1 MKHGM
6 RGAPSTVRS
15 EVADALAKLRG
26 VLWGIG
32 LFSGVINLLALT
44 GSVFMLQVY
53 DRVLSSRHVGT
64 LVALC
69 IITIGLFAIQG
80 ALDFIRARL
89 LVRVGRSI
97 DRSLGGRVY
106 DLVLA
111 LPLRT
116 RSGSDGLTPL
126 RDLDAIRA
134 FMSSQGPVAL
144 LDMWWVP
151 LFLVFVYLL
160 HPWLGLLATVGALI
174 LIIITIMTEQKTKDA
189 VRDATLHGGRRMVG
203 AESGRRNAE
212 VIRAMGFGARLRQR
226 WSKSND
232 AFLDAQDQ
240 ASDVGGGLGAIS
252 RVVRMVLQSAMLALG
267 AYLTLKGE
275 ISAGGIIA
283 ASITSARALAPIDMA
298 IANWKGFTAARQSRA
313 RLEDLLDRI
322 PPDATRLALPTP
334 CKHLRV
340 ESVTSGPPGPTPNPL
355 IRDVTFTLEA
365 GQGLGVIGPS
375 GAGKSSMARA
385 ILGLWPTLRGSVR
398 LDGAAL
404 DQWEPAELGQ
414 HIGYLPQDIEV
425 FDGTV
430 AENIARFEESQD
442 SDAVLAAA
450 QAADV
455 HDMILRLP
463 NGYETMIGEGGLQLS
478 AGQRQRICLARALYR
493 DPFLVVLDEPNSNL
507 DTEGEVALTRAIQG
521 VRKRGGIAI
530 IIAHRP
536 SAIAAVDLLAVIRA
550 GQLQAFGPKNEVLA
564 KMQQAAPKSGQQR
577 NGPLVVVG
585 DQTPRSGG
593 QG

>member
-1 MKHGM
+1 MKIGV
-6 RGAPSTVRS
+6 GAAGVSARS
-15 EVADALAKLRG
+15 EVASAITALRG
-26 VLWGIG
+26 VFVGIG
-32 LFSGVINLLALT
+32 AFSGVINLLALT
-44 GSVFMLQVY
+44 GSIFMLQVY

-97 DRSLGGRVY
+97 DRTLGGRVY
-106 DLVLA
+106 DVVLT
-111 LPLRT
+111 LPLKLR
-116 RSGSDGLTPL
+116 GGADGLTPL
-126 RDLDAIRA
+126 RDLDAIRS
-134 FMSSQGPVAL
+134 FLSSQGPVAL
-144 LDMWWVP
+144 LDMPWMP
-151 LFLVFVYLL
+151 LFLLFVFLL

-174 LIIITIMTEQKTKDA
+174 LIVITVLTEMKTKGA
-189 VRDATLHGGRRMVG
+189 TRDATLHAGRRMAG

-212 VIRAMGFGARLRQR
+212 VIRAMGFGARLRSR
-226 WSKSND
+226 WSKTNN
-232 AFLDAQDQ
+232 AFLDAQDL
-240 ASDVGGGLGAIS
+240 ASDVGGGFGAVS

-267 AYLTLKGE
+267 AYLTIKGE
-275 ISAGGIIA
+275 ISAGAIIA
-283 ASITSARALAPIDMA
+283 SSITSARALAPIEMA
-298 IANWKGFTAARQSRA
+298 IANWKGFTAARQSKA
-313 RLEDLLDRI
+313 RLEELLARI
-322 PPDATRLALPTP
+322 PPDGTRIALPAP
-334 CKHLRV
+334 SKHLRV

-355 IRDVTFTLEA
+355 IRDVSFVLEA

-385 ILGLWPTLRGSVR
+385 ILGLWPILRGSVR

-404 DQWEPAELGQ
+404 DQWEPAELGR

-425 FDGTV
+425 FEGTV
-430 AENIARFEESQD
+430 AENIARFEEPPD

-455 HDMILRLP
+455 HDMVLRLP
-463 NGYETMIGEGGLQLS
+463 NGYETMIGESGLQLS

-507 DTEGEVALTRAIQG
+507 DTEGEVALTRAIEG

-536 SAIAAVDLLAVIRA
+536 SAVAAVDLLAIVRA
-550 GQLQAFGPKNEVLA
+550 GQLQAFGPKNEILA
-564 KMQQAAPKSGQQR
+564 KMQQATPKSPQR

-585 DQTPRSGG
+585 DQQPRSGG

>member
-6 RGAPSTVRS
+6 RGASSAVRT
-15 EVADALAKLRG
+15 EVADALARLRG
-26 VLWGIG
+26 VFLGIG

-69 IITIGLFAIQG
+69 IITVGLFAIQG

-106 DLVLA
+106 DVVLA
-111 LPLRT
+111 LPLKT
-116 RSGSDGLTPL
+116 RGGSDGLTPL

-144 LDMWWVP
+144 LDMPWMP
-151 LFLVFVYLL
+151 LFLLFVYLL

-174 LIIITIMTEQKTKDA
+174 LIAITIMTELKTKDV
-189 VRDATLHGGRRMVG
+189 VRDATLHGGRRMAG

-212 VIRAMGFGARLRQR
+212 VIRAMGFGARLRSR
-226 WSKSND
+226 WSKNND

-240 ASDVGGGLGAIS
+240 ASDVGGGFGAIS

-267 AYLTLKGE
+267 AYLTIKGE
-275 ISAGGIIA
+275 VSGGAIIA
-283 ASITSARALAPIDMA
+283 SSITSARALAPIDMA
-298 IANWKGFTAARQSRA
+298 IANWKGFTAARQSRT
-313 RLEDLLDRI
+313 RLEELLSRI
-322 PPDATRLALPTP
+322 PADSSRLALPAP
-334 CKHLRV
+334 YQHLRV

-355 IRDVTFTLEA
+355 IRDVSFVLEA

-404 DQWEPAELGQ
+404 DQWEPAELGR

-430 AENIARFEESQD
+430 AENIARFEEPPD
-442 SDAVLAAA
+442 SEAVLAAA
-450 QAADV
+450 RAADV

-463 NGYETMIGEGGLQLS
+463 NGYETLIGESGLQLS
-478 AGQRQRICLARALYR
+478 AGQRQRMCLARALYR

-507 DTEGEVALTRAIQG
+507 DTEGEAALTRAIQG
-521 VRKRGGIAI
+521 IRKRGGIAI
-530 IIAHRP
+530 VIAHRP
-536 SAIAAVDLLAVIRA
+536 SAVASVDLLAIVRA
-550 GQLQAFGPKNEVLA
+550 GQLQAFGPKNEILA
-564 KMQQAAPKSGQQR
+564 KMQQAAPKSPQR

-585 DQTPRSGG
+585 DQQPRSGG
-593 QG
+593 QA

>member
-1 MKHGM
+1 MRHGTA
-6 RGAPSTVRS
+6 GTPSKARS
-15 EVADALAKLRG
+15 EVAAALARLRA
-26 VLWGIG
+26 VFLGIG
-32 LFSGVINLLALT
+32 LFSGVVNLLALT

-69 IITIGLFAIQG
+69 IITAGLFAIQG

-89 LVRVGRSI
+89 LVRVGRSV

-111 LPLRT
+111 LPLKT
-116 RSGSDGLTPL
+116 RGGTDGLTPL

-134 FMSSQGPVAL
+134 FLSSQGPVAL
-144 LDMWWVP
+144 LDMPWMP
-151 LFLVFVYLL
+151 LFLLFVYFL
-160 HPWLGLLATVGALI
+160 HPWLGILATVGALI
-174 LIIITIMTEQKTKDA
+174 LIVITIVTEQKTKDA

-203 AESGRRNAE
+203 AETGRRNAE
-212 VIRAMGFGARLRQR
+212 VIRAMGFGSRLRQR
-226 WSKSND
+226 WSRSND
-232 AFLDAQDQ
+232 AFLDAQDL

-252 RVVRMVLQSAMLALG
+252 RVTRMVLQSAMLALG
-267 AYLTLKGE
+267 AYLTIKGE
-275 ISAGGIIA
+275 VSAGGIIA

-313 RLEDLLDRI
+313 RLEDLLSRI
-322 PPDATRLALPTP
+322 PPDAARLALPAP
-334 CKHLRV
+334 RKYLSV
-340 ESVTSGPPGPTPNPL
+340 ESLTAGPPGATPHPL
-355 IRDVTFTLEA
+355 IRDVTFALEA
-365 GQGLGVIGPS
+365 GQALGVIGPS

-385 ILGLWPTLRGSVR
+385 ILGLWPALRGAVR

-404 DQWEPAELGQ
+404 DQWEPTELGQ

-425 FDGTV
+425 FDGTI
-430 AENIARFEESQD
+430 AENIARFEDPPDAE
-442 SDAVLAAA
+442 AVLAAA
-450 QAADV
+450 RAADV

-463 NGYETMIGEGGLQLS
+463 HGYETMIGETGLQLS

-507 DTEGEVALTRAIQG
+507 DTEGEVALTRAIEG

-564 KMQQAAPKSGQQR
+564 KMQQTAPKPGQQR
-577 NGPLVVVG
+577 NAPLVVVG
-585 DQTPRSGG
+585 DQQTRGG
-593 QG
+593 GPN